1 MKPRPLHVYSN
12 EAMAALQCFLNH
24 VALPNYRARY
34 LDLITRPKSRRK
46 FLSALHHE
54 LRSGLDPAKRIDS
67 LAPELLRMPGYL
79 FSASNHDFFGEQV
92 NTLAE
97 FLSTNEESFLLIT
110 TDGTVGVYGPETYID
125 DREYYAA

>member
-1 MKPRPLHVYSN
+1 MKRRPLHVYSN

-46 FLSALHHE
+46 FLYALHHE
-54 LRSGLDPAKRIDS
+54 FRSGLDAAKQIDS
-67 LAPELLRMPGYL
+67 LPPELLRMPGYL
-79 FSASNHDFFGEQV
+79 FSASNHGFFGEQV

-110 TDGTVGVYGPETYID
+110 TDGTCGVYGPEDYID